1 MKNIYFTM
9 LAFKV
14 HSFGKEGKLVFRIL
28 IGKDGHEGLAKMHE
42 KKNNVYDFGHQTN
55 FAMLCVC

>member
-1 MKNIYFTM
+1 M